1 MSQTTVHELQTQLAR
16 YIDNVS
22 TLGEFRDWFD
32 DETWGLA
39 TEPDSALR
47 RMAGEIE
54 LRLAEFTNGHLTDDQ
69 LRDQL
74 TVLLFA
80 DFQIPVMYTEPLV
93 EMTSL

>member
-1 MSQTTVHELQTQLAR
+1 
-16 YIDNVS
+16 
-22 TLGEFRDWFD
+22 
-32 DETWGLA
+32 
-39 TEPDSALR
+39 
-47 RMAGEIE
+47 MAGEIE